1 MQVHTWAQIKE
12 DALNPLAGRKALHGK
27 MITLARFRFDKGNQV
42 AMHHHANDQITT
54 VESGSVRFFTDKEEM
69 ILKAGDMVL
78 VPPDV
83 PHGNEALEDT
93 IIVEIFSP
101 VRQDWITGDD
111 SYLRRYGLAAGK
123 PKTGNSWQAPISSC
137 AGPFPAAPPDRSQR
151 ADRSRGAA
159 RISRTCPSQ

>member
-1 MQVHTWAQIKE
+1 MDIKTWSQIKE
-12 DALNPLAGRKALHGK
+12 DSLNPLAGRKALHGD
-27 MITLARFRFDKGNQV
+27 MITLARFRFDKGNKV

-54 VESGSVRFFTDKEEM
+54 VESGSVRFFTDKEET
-69 ILKAGDMVL
+69 ILKAGDMVC

-111 SYLRRYGLAAGK
+111 SYLRQK
-123 PKTGNSWQAPISSC
+123 
-137 AGPFPAAPPDRSQR
+137 
-151 ADRSRGAA
+151 
-159 RISRTCPSQ
+159 

>member
-1 MQVHTWAQIKE
+1 MHVHTWAQIKE

-54 VESGSVRFFTDKEEM
+54 VESGSVRFFTDKEEL

-101 VRQDWITGDD
+101 IRQDWIAGDD
-111 SYLRRYGLAAGK
+111 SYLRQK
-123 PKTGNSWQAPISSC
+123 
-137 AGPFPAAPPDRSQR
+137 
-151 ADRSRGAA
+151 
-159 RISRTCPSQ
+159 

>member
-1 MQVHTWAQIKE
+1 MVIHTWNTIKE

-27 MITLARFRFDKGNQV
+27 MITLARFRFDKGNKV

-54 VESGSVRFFTDKEEM
+54 VASGSVRMTCGEEEFV
-69 ILKAGDMVL
+69 LKAGDMVV

-93 IIVEIFSP
+93 VIIEIFSP

-111 SYLRRYGLAAGK
+111 SYLRQK
-123 PKTGNSWQAPISSC
+123 
-137 AGPFPAAPPDRSQR
+137 
-151 ADRSRGAA
+151 
-159 RISRTCPSQ
+159 

>member
-1 MQVHTWAQIKE
+1 MDIQTWKQIKE
-12 DALNPLAGRKALHGK
+12 DVLNPLAGRKALHGK
-27 MITLARFRFDKGNQV
+27 MITLARFRFDKGNKV

-69 ILKAGDMVL
+69 ILKAGDMLAVA
-78 VPPDV
+78 PDV

-111 SYLRRYGLAAGK
+111 SYLRQK
-123 PKTGNSWQAPISSC
+123 
-137 AGPFPAAPPDRSQR
+137 
-151 ADRSRGAA
+151 
-159 RISRTCPSQ
+159 

>member
-1 MQVHTWAQIKE
+1 MDIQTWKDIKE
-12 DALNPLAGRKALHGK
+12 DVLNPLAGRKALHGK
-27 MITLARFRFDKGNQV
+27 MITLARFRFDKGNKV

-54 VESGSVRFFTDKEEM
+54 VESGSVRFFTDKEET
-69 ILKAGDMVL
+69 ILKAGDMVA

-111 SYLRRYGLAAGK
+111 SYLRQK
-123 PKTGNSWQAPISSC
+123 
-137 AGPFPAAPPDRSQR
+137 
-151 ADRSRGAA
+151 
-159 RISRTCPSQ
+159 